1 MFVSVLELVY
11 CQGNLVDFGKKYGT
25 LICYIYFEYM
35 RTIDP
40 DKSITDVVMLDW
52 ASNVQLGGYI
62 LKNHYPKLTVMCEV
76 EHIISIFFDDVS
88 KIPIVNHIIKYHKAV

>member
-1 MFVSVLELVY
+1 MYRTPLLNIMVSSKNLPVEVLELVY

-40 DKSITDVVMLDW
+40 DKSITDVVMLD
-52 ASNVQLGGYI
+52 
-62 LKNHYPKLTVMCEV
+62 
-76 EHIISIFFDDVS
+76 
-88 KIPIVNHIIKYHKAV
+88 